1 MYNIKPFSLKV
12 YCHSQLSSF
21 SGSAKHSEIAAQMF
35 TSILNAN
42 FHMHTLPG
50 FWNTFSN
57 IESTVE
63 IINSH

>member
-1 MYNIKPFSLKV
+1 MYNLKPFSLKV
-12 YCHSQLSSF
+12 YCHSLLSF

-35 TSILNAN
+35 TSVLNAN
-42 FHMHTLPG
+42 LQMHTLPG